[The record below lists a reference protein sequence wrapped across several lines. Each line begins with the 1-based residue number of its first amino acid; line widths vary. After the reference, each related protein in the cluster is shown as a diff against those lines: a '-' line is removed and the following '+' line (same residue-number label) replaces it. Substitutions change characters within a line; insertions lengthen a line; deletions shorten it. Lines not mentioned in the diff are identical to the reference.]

1 MRSVTA
7 TPLDRPLYS
16 QYTRAARS
24 RRKAAAAHGG

>member
-7 TPLDRPLYS
+7 TPLDD